1 MDANPSLQVRL
12 HLDLNRSTRPGPD
25 STAAALV
32 PLLEAYPDRIRVSL
46 FRSPKLKGL
55 MAKIV
60 PPRFNEGWG
69 TWHPK
74 IYCADDDVLIS
85 GLVLTFQYTI
95 SYADLGYSRAN
106 LNESYFSNR
115 QDRYILLSSQ
125 PYIAQYCLAFLQ
137 TVAGF
142 SYRLLPPKNAGQRYH
157 IAWTDPK
164 THPHHIEEKAQ
175 RALVTLQDAYRLSS
189 TFRTSTSPSTR
200 SQNGSTHDTLIFP
213 IIQAGQFNIREE
225 ERALALLFNELS
237 TADHARTS
245 GTNAY
250 GGPLVD
256 LTTGYFGLYRP
267 YRDLVLRSQFACRI
281 VASSPK
287 VCKIDRRLSNTP
299 VTDYGLQRQMA
310 SMGPPAFQDVYLK
323 AILY

>member
-25 STAAALV
+25 STASVLV
-32 PLLEAYPDRIRVSL
+32 PLLQAHPDRIRVSL

-55 MAKIV
+55 MAKLV
-60 PPRFNEGWG
+60 PPRYNEGWG

-85 GLVLTFQYTI
+85 GSVLIHRSTHCKCAHPATFC
-95 SYADLGYSRAN
+95 RAN

-125 PYIAQYCLAFLQ
+125 PHIAQYCLGFLQ
-137 TVAGF
+137 TVSSF
-142 SYRLLPPKNAGQRYH
+142 SYRLLPPENSSQRYH
-157 IAWTDPK
+157 IAWSDRD

-175 RALVTLQDAYRLSS
+175 RALSVFQNIYRSSS
-189 TFRTSTSPSTR
+189 TSHTSTSPTAS

-225 ERALALLFNELS
+225 ERALSLLFNELS
-237 TADHARTS
+237 TADHAQTLN
-245 GTNAY
+245 TNPY
-250 GGPLVD
+250 EGPLVD

-267 YRDLVLRSQFACRI
+267 YRNLVLRSPLACRI

-287 VCKIDRRLSNTP
+287 VSTI
-299 VTDYGLQRQMA
+299 
-310 SMGPPAFQDVYLK
+310 
-323 AILY
+323 